1 MREELFPPDLP
12 FQLAV
17 PIEVRFRDMD
27 AMGHVN
33 NAVYFTYF
41 EQARIHYLRH
51 LAQLPPPLEPFGMIV
66 AEATCQYRAPIT
78 MGMPIQVWIR
88 VAEVRQRSFI
98 FLYKI
103 ERRDNGQIMAMGR
116 SVQVAYDYARGT
128 PVPIPEPWR
137 ERFLQFEEGA
147 WTHTLHGLTER
158 RTP

>member
-1 MREELFPPDLP
+1 MKEELFPSDLP

-51 LAQLPPPLEPFGMIV
+51 LAQLPPPLELFGMIV

-103 ERRDNGQIMAMGR
+103 ERRDNGQIMALGR

-147 WTHTLHGLTER
+147 HTLCELVER
-158 RTP
+158 KAP

>member
-1 MREELFPPDLP
+1 MRTELFPPDLP
-12 FQLAV
+12 FRMAV

-41 EQARIHYLRH
+41 EHARLRYIHR
-51 LAQLPPPLEPFGMIV
+51 LAQMDPPLEPFGMIV

-78 MGMPIQVWIR
+78 MGMPIQIWIR
-88 VAEVRQRSFI
+88 VAEVRQRSFV

-103 ERRDNGQIMAMGR
+103 ERCDNGQVMALGR
-116 SVQVAYDYARGT
+116 SVQVSYDYTRGV

-137 ERFLQFEEGA
+137 ERFMQFEDG
-147 WTHTLHGLTER
+147 HGS
-158 RTP
+158 P